1 MTLLFKI
8 STYLIP
14 VTDDLEVTP
23 KDRSKTIKTLIVIKT
38 KSNGCPKLP
47 ELIPHQKYH
56 VKVLQTAV
64 RDYCIA
70 HIGKHPCYDIC
81 SFVTQAY

>member
-1 MTLLFKI
+1 MTFLFKI
-8 STYLIP
+8 CTYLIN
-14 VTDDLEVTP
+14 VLDDVEVTP
-23 KDRSKTIKTLIVIKT
+23 KDRSKTIKTLFVIKT

-47 ELIPHQKYH
+47 ELIPRQKYH